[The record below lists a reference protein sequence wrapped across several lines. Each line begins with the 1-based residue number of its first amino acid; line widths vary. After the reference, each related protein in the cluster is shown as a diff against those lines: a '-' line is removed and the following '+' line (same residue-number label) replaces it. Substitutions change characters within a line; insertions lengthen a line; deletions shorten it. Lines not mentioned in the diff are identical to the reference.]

1 MFSDKKKEKKKEKK
15 QNLEPS
21 AAQNRINEGTKLK
34 GDISSTGFFRID
46 GSVEGNVKTPSKVV
60 LGKLGVIVGTLVCE
74 SADIEGKF
82 EGNLQ
87 VSGTLTLRSTAIVE
101 GDVIVGK
108 LAVEPGATLNA
119 SCIMQSGNGN
129 IKTPNATSSKD
140 TESSGSHPFDRQ
152 QRVKKLTPESQE
164 ANR

>member
-1 MFSDKKKEKKKEKK
+1 MFSDKKEKKKG
-15 QNLEPS
+15 LEPS

-46 GSVEGNVKTPSKVV
+46 GTVEGNVKTPSKVV
-60 LGKLGVIVGTLVCE
+60 LGKLGVIIGTLFCE
-74 SADIEGKF
+74 SADIEGRF

-87 VSGTLTLRSTAIVE
+87 VSGTLTLRSTAVVD

-119 SCIMQSGNGN
+119 SCIMQDGKP
-129 IKTPNATSSKD
+129 KTSASQDPSASK
-140 TESSGSHPFDRQ
+140 TQSFDRQ
-152 QRVKKLTPESQE
+152 QRVKETT
-164 ANR
+164 A